1 MAMKSAIWLAPAF
14 LLVWTVGCGKS
25 PVAENETAPAT
36 ANPAVAHESHGEAKT
51 PADSDS
57 YVAEPVVNAPAA
69 VLPVTADSTPEMV
82 VTEFLNAMKTGND
95 GVAAGLL
102 TATAREET
110 GKHSLAV
117 QPPGSPTAE
126 YEIGKGELS
135 EDDPAVAQVG
145 CVWTEKDA
153 EGADHSEQVVW
164 VLRKHEEGWRVFG
177 MATQMPT
184 RKEPVFF
191 NFEDPAEMTALME
204 TISQEMQEMAAAGS
218 QENLNSPEEGGDEIR
233 GAAKP
238 DETENSLR

>member
-1 MAMKSAIWLAPAF
+1 MKSALWLAPAL
-14 LLVWTVGCGKS
+14 LLVWLVGCGK
-25 PVAENETAPAT
+25 PTVAEGEANSPT
-36 ANPAVAHESHGEAKT
+36 ANPAVAHESHGDAKT
-51 PADSDS
+51 PAGDSDT
-57 YVAEPVVNAPAA
+57 YPVLNTPAE
-69 VLPVTADSTPEMV
+69 VLPVTPDSTPEQV

-102 TATAREET
+102 TATARDET
-110 GKHSLAV
+110 GKHQLAV

-126 YEIGKGELS
+126 YEIGEGELS
-135 EDDPAVAQVG
+135 ADDPEVAQVG

-153 EGADHSEQVVW
+153 QGADHSEQVVW

-184 RKEPVFF
+184 REAPVFF

-204 TISQEMQEMAAAGS
+204 TISQEMAAAES
-218 QENLNSPEEGGDEIR
+218 QADPGAAEEGGDDVR

-238 DETENSLR
+238 GETENSLRR

>member
-1 MAMKSAIWLAPAF
+1 MKSALWLAPAL
-14 LLVWTVGCGKS
+14 LLVWLVGCGKS
-25 PVAENETAPAT
+25 SVSDNETNPST
-36 ANPAVAHESHGEAKT
+36 TNPAVAHESHGDAKT
-51 PADSDS
+51 PAGDSDS
-57 YVAEPVVNAPAA
+57 YPVVNTPAA
-69 VLPVTADSTPEMV
+69 VLPVTPDSSPEEV

-110 GKHSLAV
+110 GKHQLAV

-126 YEIGKGELS
+126 YEIGKGELA
-135 EDDPAVAQVG
+135 EDDPKVAQVG

-153 EGADHSEQVVW
+153 QGADHSEQVVW

-184 RKEPVFF
+184 REEPVFF

-204 TISQEMQEMAAAGS
+204 TISQEMVAAESRANPLSG
-218 QENLNSPEEGGDEIR
+218 EEESEDLR

-238 DETENSLR
+238 DETENSLRR